1 MILPHVYE
9 MVTGKFY
16 RVMACPQLITYKN
29 ISSVFLV
36 DIVYSRKKGNA
47 PNKQYRCIAFL
58 VCISSSFSLP
68 HNNFVAATGHRHSLN
83 LGSIPCR
90 SPSGRRW

>member
-1 MILPHVYE
+1 

-36 DIVYSRKKGNA
+36 DIVYIRKKAMRRINRIDA
-47 PNKQYRCIAFL
+47 
-58 VCISSSFSLP
+58 LP
-68 HNNFVAATGHRHSLN
+68 F
-83 LGSIPCR
+83 CMYQ
-90 SPSGRRW
+90 

>member
-1 MILPHVYE
+1 

-36 DIVYSRKKGNA
+36 DIVYSRKKKAMRQINRIDA
-47 PNKQYRCIAFL
+47 
-58 VCISSSFSLP
+58 LP
-68 HNNFVAATGHRHSLN
+68 F
-83 LGSIPCR
+83 CMYQ
-90 SPSGRRW
+90 

>member
-1 MILPHVYE
+1 

-36 DIVYSRKKGNA
+36 DIVYSRKKKAMRQINSIGA
-47 PNKQYRCIAFL
+47 
-58 VCISSSFSLP
+58 LP
-68 HNNFVAATGHRHSLN
+68 FWYVSVAHFHSHVIT
-83 LGSIPCR
+83 SWQ
-90 SPSGRRW
+90 RRPVDIV

>member
-1 MILPHVYE
+1 

-47 PNKQYRCIAFL
+47 PNKQDWCIAFL
-58 VCISSSFSLP
+58 YIS
-68 HNNFVAATGHRHSLN
+68 VAHFHSHVIT
-83 LGSIPCR
+83 SWQ
-90 SPSGRRW
+90 RRAIDIV

>member
-36 DIVYSRKKGNA
+36 DIAYSRKKKAMRQINWIDA
-47 PNKQYRCIAFL
+47 LPYCIYQ
-58 VCISSSFSLP
+58 
-68 HNNFVAATGHRHSLN
+68 
-83 LGSIPCR
+83 
-90 SPSGRRW
+90 